1 MPRPGLPKTPT
12 TVRRPRRIALAI
24 LAVAL
29 LDAAPLA
36 AQHYQC
42 RPPRSFDLPRV
53 EADAPRRVL
62 PVTGY
67 TLALSWSPEFC
78 KPRKRQPSHA
88 RQCSGQAGLFGL
100 VVHGLW
106 PESGRSWPQWCSAT
120 RDPLPREAAANMCLT
135 PSAALLARQWAKHG
149 ACMTKR
155 PATYFKV
162 TRILWQGLRIPDL
175 DRVSREDG
183 LTAGTIR
190 ARFTD
195 ANPDWPREAVGVHL
209 NARGW
214 LEELQLCYDKRF
226 MPVACDRRRF
236 GARDDTNAKIWRGL

>member
-1 MPRPGLPKTPT
+1 MPKIPT
-12 TVRRPRRIALAI
+12 TVPRPRRIALAF
-24 LAVAL
+24 LAVGL
-29 LDAAPLA
+29 LDAASLA

-42 RPPRSFDLPRV
+42 RPPRTLDLPQV

-78 KPRKRQPSHA
+78 KPRKRQPAHA

-106 PESGRSWPQWCSAT
+106 PESGRSWPQWCNAA
-120 RDPLPREAAANMCLT
+120 REPLPREVATNMCLT

-162 TRILWQGLRIPDL
+162 TRILWQGLRLPDL
-175 DRVSREDG
+175 DRVSREKD

-190 ARFTD
+190 TRFTD

-214 LEELQLCYDKRF
+214 LEELHLCYDKRF
-226 MPVACDRRRF
+226 MPAACDRRRF
-236 GARDDTNAKIWRGL
+236 GARDDAEAKIWRGL